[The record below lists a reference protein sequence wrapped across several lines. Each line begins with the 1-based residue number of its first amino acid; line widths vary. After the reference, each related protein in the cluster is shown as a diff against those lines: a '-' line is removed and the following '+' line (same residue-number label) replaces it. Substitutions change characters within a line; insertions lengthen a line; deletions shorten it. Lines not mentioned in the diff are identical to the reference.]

1 MYAQIFFVTSRARR
15 SLHTADFRQRV
26 AELLRS
32 ENAHALLLHGRGHFL
47 AVRLRSRLAKGL
59 LRRLERRLRRLRDGR
74 LLRRRGRDRRLLRS
88 RRGRHS
94 DRGLLVHTGL
104 EP

>member
-1 MYAQIFFVTSRARR
+1 MYAQIFFVTSVRG
-15 SLHTADFRQRV
+15 ADFGQRV

-59 LRRLERRLRRLRDGR
+59 LRRLRDGR

-94 DRGLLVHTGL
+94 DRGL
-104 EP
+104 

>member
-1 MYAQIFFVTSRARR
+1 MYTQIFFVTSVRA
-15 SLHTADFRQRV
+15 ADFRQRV

-88 RRGRHS
+88 RRRRHS
-94 DRGLLVHTGL
+94 GGLLVHTRL